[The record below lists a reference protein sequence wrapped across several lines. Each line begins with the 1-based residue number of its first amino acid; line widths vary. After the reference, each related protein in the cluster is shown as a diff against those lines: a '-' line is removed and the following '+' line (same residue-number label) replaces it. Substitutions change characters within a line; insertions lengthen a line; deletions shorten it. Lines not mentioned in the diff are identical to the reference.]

1 MEKIQT
7 EALSSYSTQRG
18 APEEQE
24 EEEEECG
31 VTSCSSERGQSSGG
45 EMSLSVRDNSE
56 DGRLAVRRKQI
67 TGSGTDAKLDYR
79 KV

>member
-7 EALSSYSTQRG
+7 EALSSYSSQRG
-18 APEEQE
+18 APEEQ

-31 VTSCSSERGQSSGG
+31 VTSCSSERGQRSGG

-56 DGRLAVRRKQI
+56 DGRLAARRKQI
-67 TGSGTDAKLDYR
+67 TGSGTDVKLDYR

>member
-7 EALSSYSTQRG
+7 EALSSYSSQRG
-18 APEEQE
+18 APEEQ
-24 EEEEECG
+24 EEEECG
-31 VTSCSSERGQSSGG
+31 VTSCSSERGQRSGG

-56 DGRLAVRRKQI
+56 DGRLAARRKQI
-67 TGSGTDAKLDYR
+67 TGSGTDVKMDYR

>member
-7 EALSSYSTQRG
+7 EALSSYSSQRG

-24 EEEEECG
+24 KECD
-31 VTSCSSERGQSSGG
+31 VTSCSSERGQRSGG

-56 DGRLAVRRKQI
+56 DGRLAACRKQI
-67 TGSGTDAKLDYR
+67 TGSGTDVKLDYR